1 VYTHA
6 GDGVTETVSASVA
19 DAYEKAYSNKSTT
32 DAKAAYAGTDAEWTD
47 EKALEPVDPND
58 LMSGDVITFDNG
70 SAMVRVQK
78 KEGDPEG
85 GDVDVIIKGELTP
98 IGAVIAEGA
107 EGLGGFAGFVHPPG
121 IELPAPEE
129 LGPGASVPMTGDLPG
144 DTTAPA

>member
-32 DAKAAYAGTDAEWTD
+32 DAKTAYAGTDAEWTE

-78 KEGDPEG
+78 KEGDPAG

-98 IGAVIAEGA
+98 IGAVMAEGA

-129 LGPGASVPMTGDLPG
+129 PGPGASVPMTGDPPG
-144 DTTAPA
+144 DTTVPA